1 MNCRVILF
9 LAFCCVSVFSQ
20 TQHSRYAIIVGQND
34 GGSSVGTLQYAV
46 RDAKRVADVLKSIG
60 DFPKENVILL
70 TDPDSLD
77 ILNSIEKTGLLI
89 RNKQEQE
96 KALFMFYYSG
106 HADMNSLLLG
116 KTRFSLEK
124 IQKMISVFPAAFRI
138 AVFDA
143 CQSGVVT
150 AFKGGTRAEPFYL
163 QNNAALVKGQAIIAS
178 ASATERAQES
188 STLKGSVFTFH
199 WINGLNGSADISAD
213 NQITLNE
220 AYQYAY
226 RKTIETSA
234 LATGEIQHP
243 VYRFNIAGQGDIVL
257 TNLNKSESGIFLGN
271 DCEGKFLV
279 LSEDFLEVYADF
291 YKEKS
296 RDIFI
301 SLNHGKYTIVNA
313 RGSDVSTLALTLK
326 RKIITN
332 VKQNM
337 FVANT
342 LTESRIKGRTDSSVN
357 YTKTM
362 PRGFRD
368 LSIGGGSGFVLYPDF
383 DTDNWDRDVFLQI
396 TSGYSLL
403 SNVSL
408 FLDAQALLFCKSG
421 QIQAGLDYV
430 KNNGVSDLF
439 LGAGG
444 GMEYAF
450 HQFSDF
456 NDALSGTATVHA
468 GFTTSIGKHAN
479 LQVRIPFTA
488 VFKETHDYRLGVD
501 FSIFFRK

>member
-1 MNCRVILF
+1 MFRRVILF
-9 LAFCCVSVFSQ
+9 LTFCCVSAFSQ

-34 GGSSVGTLQYAV
+34 GGTSVGTLQYAV
-46 RDAKRVADVLKSIG
+46 RDAKRVAEVLKSIG

-70 TDPDSLD
+70 TDPDSLE
-77 ILNSIEKTGLLI
+77 IQNSIEKTGLLI
-89 RNKQEQE
+89 RNKQEQD

-106 HADMNSLLLG
+106 HADINSLLLG

-178 ASATERAQES
+178 ASANERAQES

-271 DCEGKFLV
+271 DCDGKFLV

-291 YKEKS
+291 YKEKQ
-296 RDIFI
+296 RDVFI
-301 SLNHGKYTIVNA
+301 SLNHGSYTIVNA
-313 RGSDVSTLALTLK
+313 RGSEVGTLILALK
-326 RKIITN
+326 RKVITN
-332 VKQNM
+332 VKQSM
-337 FVANT
+337 FIPNT
-342 LTESRIKGRTDSSVN
+342 LTESRIKGHTDSSVN

-362 PRGFRD
+362 PRGIRN

-383 DTDNWDRDVFLQI
+383 DTDNWDRDIFLQV
-396 TSGYSLL
+396 TSSYSLFPKI
-403 SNVSL
+403 SA

-421 QIQAGLDYV
+421 QIQAGVDYV

-450 HQFSDF
+450 SQYSHFSDAF
-456 NDALSGTATVHA
+456 SGTATVHA

-488 VFKETHDYRLGVD
+488 VFKESHDYRLGVD
-501 FSIFFRK
+501 FSIIFRK

>member
-1 MNCRVILF
+1 MLFRAILVIMLWY
-9 LAFCCVSVFSQ
+9 VSVVSQ
-20 TQHSRYAIIVGQND
+20 TQYPRYAIIVGQNN
-34 GGSSVGTLQYAV
+34 GGADVGTLQYAE
-46 RDAKRVADVLKSIG
+46 RDARRVADVLKSIG

-77 ILNSIEKTGLLI
+77 IQNSIAKTSLLI
-89 RNKQEQE
+89 RNKQEQD

-106 HADMNSLLLG
+106 HADINSLLLG

-124 IQKMISVFPAAFRI
+124 IQKMISAFPAAFRI
-138 AVFDA
+138 AIFDA

-163 QNNAALVKGQAIIAS
+163 QNSAALVKGQAIIAS
-178 ASATERAQES
+178 ASANERAQES

-291 YKEKS
+291 YKEKD
-296 RDIFI
+296 RDVFI
-301 SLNHGKYTIVNA
+301 ALNHGKYTIVNA
-313 RGSDVSTLALTLK
+313 RGSDVSTLVLTLK

-337 FVANT
+337 FIANT
-342 LTESRIKGRTDSSVN
+342 LTESRIKGHADSSVN

-362 PRGFRD
+362 PRGLRN

-383 DTDNWDRDVFLQI
+383 DTDNWDRDIFLQI
-396 TSGYSLL
+396 TSNYSLR
-403 SNVSL
+403 SNVSV

-421 QIQAGLDYV
+421 QIQAGFDYV

-450 HQFSDF
+450 HQYSDF
-456 NDALSGTATVHA
+456 HDALSATATVHA